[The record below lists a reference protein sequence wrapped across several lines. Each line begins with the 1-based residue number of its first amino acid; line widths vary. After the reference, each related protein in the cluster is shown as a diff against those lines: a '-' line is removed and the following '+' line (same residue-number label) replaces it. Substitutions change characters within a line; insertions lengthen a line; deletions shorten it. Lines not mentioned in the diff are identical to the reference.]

1 MPKMLALA
9 ATNRHQAS
17 VDVPVQNL
25 PGSGSRKFPISYPV
39 FAFSFALGRDQAP
52 VSRQAWTIGAAGQ
65 RVVIEIPDGR
75 SLYRGAV
82 ERIIGLAVAIK
93 IGYPY
98 HAPARRKSR
107 PIQAGAEN
115 VVVKIPNRRLVCDSV
130 I

>member
-1 MPKMLALA
+1 MRENACPRAYESPQSECRRTSPEPA
-9 ATNRHQAS
+9 RIRFTEVPDFAS
-17 VDVPVQNL
+17 
-25 PGSGSRKFPISYPV
+25 
-39 FAFSFALGRDQAP
+39 SFALGRDQAP

-65 RVVIEIPDGR
+65 RVVIEIPHGR
-75 SLYRGAV
+75 LLDRGAV

-115 VVVKIPNRRLVCDSV
+115 VVVKIPYRRLSCA
-130 I
+130 